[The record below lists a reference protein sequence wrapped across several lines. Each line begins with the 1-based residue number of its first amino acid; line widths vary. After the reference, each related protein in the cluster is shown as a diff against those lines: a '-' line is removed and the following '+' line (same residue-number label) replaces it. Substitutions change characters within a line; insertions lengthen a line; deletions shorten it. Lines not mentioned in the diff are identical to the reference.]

1 MIKLTA
7 LKKLG
12 RAVRLDD
19 TKELGLA
26 TAELVCQA
34 IDEGRYED
42 AKALARYTVGEG
54 KGLHDLF
61 CDWIWDLL
69 THIAKRHGE
78 QEMYETLRET
88 QGTWML
94 KRTWKAFLGMSITQ
108 RVQFSAEMMRAH
120 HSGPQ
125 QDGGIEVL
133 EEADRY
139 VIKIDPCGSGGRM
152 RRGDPVDG
160 TSSRLGP
167 PYNFGTTSK
176 GYDWSWGK
184 QDVPYYCV
192 HCCVNE
198 MMPMEW
204 GGHPLWVTGY
214 DPDASK
220 PCAWY
225 VYKTAEAIP
234 QEVYTR
240 VGRKKPAPGE
250 GQY

>member
-19 TKELGLA
+19 TEDLGQA
-26 TAELVCQA
+26 TAELICQA
-34 IDEGRYED
+34 IDEGRYDD
-42 AKALARYTVGEG
+42 AKALARYTVPEG
-54 KGLHDLF
+54 KALHDLF

-69 THIAKRHGE
+69 TQVAKRHGE
-78 QEMYETLRET
+78 QEMFETLRDA
-88 QGTWML
+88 QSTWML
-94 KRTWKAFLGMSITQ
+94 KRTWKGFLGLSIEQ

-125 QDGGIEVL
+125 QDGGIEVI
-133 EEADRY
+133 EEQDRF
-139 VIKIDPCGSGGRM
+139 VIKVDPCGSGGRM

-160 TSSRLGP
+160 TPSRLGQ
-167 PYNFGTTSK
+167 PYNFGKTSK

-198 MMPMEW
+198 IMPMEW
-204 GGHPLWVTGY
+204 GGHPMWVTAY
-214 DPDASK
+214 DPDAGK

-234 QEVYTR
+234 EEYYTR